1 LNKLQILNKALLDTN
16 SMKFNNY
23 LTTRLG
29 RIFLFALIGVSSY
42 FSVTTITFAAAQEK
56 NLNIIVTFFDINDDT
71 GDVIT
76 FINSDGFTKAKL
88 FTPLKSTKMG
98 NTTELQFNLTTS
110 QVSMGEQFRV
120 CALLVD
126 QDGIICKIGEN
137 SEAERPEIID
147 FRLATDDIVK
157 IDVENVL
164 VQDLDDTD
172 NDKDNDNDEQDGEA
186 KPTGKNN

>member
-1 LNKLQILNKALLDTN
+1 
-16 SMKFNNY
+16 MKFNNY
-23 LTTRLG
+23 LTTRIG
-29 RIFLFALIGVSSY
+29 RIFIFALIGLSSY
-42 FSVTTITFAAAQEK
+42 FSVTTISFAAAQEK

-88 FTPLKSTKMG
+88 FTPLKSNKMG

-164 VQDLDDTD
+164 VQDLDDKD
-172 NDKDNDNDEQDGEA
+172 NDNDNDNDEQDGEA

>member
-1 LNKLQILNKALLDTN
+1 
-16 SMKFNNY
+16 
-23 LTTRLG
+23 
-29 RIFLFALIGVSSY
+29 
-42 FSVTTITFAAAQEK
+42 
-56 NLNIIVTFFDINDDT
+56 
-71 GDVIT
+71 
-76 FINSDGFTKAKL
+76 
-88 FTPLKSTKMG
+88 
-98 NTTELQFNLTTS
+98 
-110 QVSMGEQFRV
+110 MGEQFRV

-164 VQDLDDTD
+164 VQDLDDID

>member
-1 LNKLQILNKALLDTN
+1 
-16 SMKFNNY
+16 MKFNNY

-29 RIFLFALIGVSSY
+29 RIFIISLIGLSSY

>member
-1 LNKLQILNKALLDTN
+1 
-16 SMKFNNY
+16 MKHNNY

-29 RIFLFALIGVSSY
+29 RIFIFALIGVSSY
-42 FSVTTITFAAAQEK
+42 FLVTTISFAAAQEK

-164 VQDLDDTD
+164 VQDLDD
-172 NDKDNDNDEQDGEA
+172 KDNDNNDQDGEA

>member
-1 LNKLQILNKALLDTN
+1 MNKLQILNTALLDTN

-29 RIFLFALIGVSSY
+29 RIFIFALICVSSY

>member
-1 LNKLQILNKALLDTN
+1 
-16 SMKFNNY
+16 MKFNNY

-29 RIFLFALIGVSSY
+29 RIFIFALICVSSY
-42 FSVTTITFAAAQEK
+42 FSVTTISFAVAQEK

>member
-1 LNKLQILNKALLDTN
+1 MKLQKNITI
-16 SMKFNNY
+16 
-23 LTTRLG
+23 
-29 RIFLFALIGVSSY
+29 RIGQIFIFALIGVFSY
-42 FSVTTITFAAAQEK
+42 LTISTVSFAQTQDED
-56 NLNIIVTFFDINDDT
+56 LNVIVTFFDITEDT

-76 FINSDGFTKAKL
+76 FLNSDGFTKAKL
-88 FTPLKSTKMG
+88 FTPLKSNKMG

-172 NDKDNDNDEQDGEA
+172 NEKDNDNDEQDGEA

>member
-1 LNKLQILNKALLDTN
+1 
-16 SMKFNNY
+16 MKFNNY

-29 RIFLFALIGVSSY
+29 RIFIFALIGLSSY
-42 FSVTTITFAAAQEK
+42 FSVTTNSFAAAQEK

>member
-1 LNKLQILNKALLDTN
+1 
-16 SMKFNNY
+16 MKFNNY

-29 RIFLFALIGVSSY
+29 RIFIFALIGLSSY
-42 FSVTTITFAAAQEK
+42 FSVTTISFAAAQEK

-88 FTPLKSTKMG
+88 FTPLKSNKIG

-164 VQDLDDTD
+164 VQDLDDID

>member
-1 LNKLQILNKALLDTN
+1 MNKLQILNKALLDTN

-164 VQDLDDTD
+164 VQDIDDTD
-172 NDKDNDNDEQDGEA
+172 NDNDNDEQDGEA

>member
-1 LNKLQILNKALLDTN
+1 MNKLQILNTALLDTN

-29 RIFLFALIGVSSY
+29 QIFIFALIGVSSY
-42 FSVTTITFAAAQEK
+42 FSVTTISFAVAQEK

>member
-1 LNKLQILNKALLDTN
+1 MNLKKNITIRIGQI
-16 SMKFNNY
+16 F
-23 LTTRLG
+23 
-29 RIFLFALIGVSSY
+29 IFILIGVFSY
-42 FSVTTITFAAAQEK
+42 FTISTISFAQTQEED
-56 NLNIIVTFFDINDDT
+56 LNVIVTFFDINDDT

-164 VQDLDDTD
+164 VQDLDDTG

>member
-1 LNKLQILNKALLDTN
+1 
-16 SMKFNNY
+16 MKSKNN
-23 LTTRLG
+23 LTTRIN
-29 RIFLFALIGVSSY
+29 RIFILALIGLSSFFSITTVS
-42 FSVTTITFAAAQEK
+42 FAAAQEE

-76 FINSDGFTKAKL
+76 FINSEGFTKAKI
-88 FTPLKSTKMG
+88 FTPLKSTEMG

-110 QVSMGEQFRV
+110 QVSMGEKFRV

-126 QDGIICKIGEN
+126 HDGIICKIGEN

-164 VQDLDDTD
+164 VQDLDDK
-172 NDKDNDNDEQDGEA
+172 DKDNDNDNVDQDGED
-186 KPTGKNN
+186 KPTGKND

>member
-1 LNKLQILNKALLDTN
+1 
-16 SMKFNNY
+16 MKFNNY

-29 RIFLFALIGVSSY
+29 RIFIFALIGLSSY
-42 FSVTTITFAAAQEK
+42 FSVTTNSFAAAQEK

-88 FTPLKSTKMG
+88 FTPLKSNKMG

-164 VQDLDDTD
+164 VQDLDDLD

-186 KPTGKNN
+186 KPTGKNNKDDGYTL

>member
-1 LNKLQILNKALLDTN
+1 
-16 SMKFNNY
+16 MKFNNY

-29 RIFLFALIGVSSY
+29 RILIFALIGLSSY
-42 FSVTTITFAAAQEK
+42 FSVTTISFAAAQEK

-88 FTPLKSTKMG
+88 FTPLKSNKMG

-126 QDGIICKIGEN
+126 QDGIICKIGVN

-147 FRLATDDIVK
+147 FKLATDDIVK

-172 NDKDNDNDEQDGEA
+172 NDKDKDNDEQDGEA